1 MATIWEER
9 DREAQPSHVPAVFA
23 FCLCYSHLRISG
35 TANNLHLQNWSC
47 PSTEFCERQNA
58 CRDAQSHV
66 PCHTEVRLEL
76 SSLPGLRLRSSLAI
90 TGILNCSPS
99 VFLQQH
105 LHCSASQTGNTRTGG
120 SPFQFP
126 LAEEVELPLP
136 LSPSMGSNTWSA
148 SGTFSNLLPIF
159 LTPGTTHV
167 HVSAKLL

>member
-9 DREAQPSHVPAVFA
+9 DWEAQPSRVPDVFA

-76 SSLPGLRLRSSLAI
+76 SGLPGLRLRSSLAI
-90 TGILNCSPS
+90 TGVLNCSPS
-99 VFLQQH
+99 VFLQQR
-105 LHCSASQTGNTRTGG
+105 LHRSASQTRNTRTGG

-126 LAEEVELPLP
+126 LQGSAFHGIKCLVCLWDSLKPAP
-136 LSPSMGSNTWSA
+136 HFPNSRHHPCSCLSKITMT
-148 SGTFSNLLPIF
+148 
-159 LTPGTTHV
+159 
-167 HVSAKLL
+167 VS